1 MEQHLIFI
9 DIDGTLIRN
18 NHSVAPITKQV
29 IEELQAAGHIVYI
42 ATGRMRL
49 LAEGVRNKVNQDVK
63 LINSNGAMYD
73 LGDDVK
79 KIHLGQPAIDKVLDI
94 ATTHDTP
101 VRFFSDSKVVHN
113 VGDGK
118 ELSIISFFA
127 RELPPNSITHF
138 NDRAEITAIYPEIIN
153 GIIAGGQPGAVDNA
167 RAALEASPLLDVSSS
182 APGNIE
188 LLPKGI
194 SKASAVQAVQAFYSI
209 DAAHTLVFGNGENDM
224 PMMEV
229 ADISVAM
236 ANSPQEVIDH
246 AKFVTNTNEDD
257 GVAKYLIKYFDLKH

>member
-18 NHSVAPITKQV
+18 NHTVAPITKAV
-29 IEELQAAGHIVYI
+29 IEQLQAAGHIVYI

-49 LAEGVRNKVNQDVK
+49 LAEGVRNKVNADVK

-73 LGDDVK
+73 LGDK
-79 KIHLGQPAIDKVLDI
+79 TQMIRLGQPAIDHVLDVT
-94 ATTHDTP
+94 ATHDIP
-101 VRFFSDSKVVHN
+101 VRFFSDTQVVHN
-113 VGDGK
+113 VNSAK

-127 RELPPNSITHF
+127 RELPPNSITYF
-138 NDRAEITAIYPEIIN
+138 NNRQDITAFFPTIIN
-153 GIIAGGQPGAVDNA
+153 GIIAGGEVGTIDAA
-167 RAALEASPLLDVSSS
+167 RAELEASPLLDVSSS

-194 SKASAVQAVQAFYSI
+194 NKASAVQAVQNYYGI

-257 GVAKYLIKYFDLKH
+257 GVAKFLIKYFDLAN